1 MSVIQ
6 YQESKL
12 RRVAI
17 LNRLSNFEHVSYQ
30 QLSEEYYVSRSSIAN
45 DISYIKYVFAKEG
58 LNLSLIVSDIF

>member
-45 DISYIKYVFAKEG
+45 DISYIK
-58 LNLSLIVSDIF
+58 SLVLH